1 MISEI
6 VHLEETA
13 TEEEVLNELN
23 RLNNDDSVSGIL
35 VQVPLPKQVSEQ
47 KILEA
52 INPDKDVDGFHP
64 INIGNYISMNKLFV
78 PCTPLGIMEI
88 LKHADID
95 LEGKMQ
101 L

>member
-35 VQVPLPKQVSEQ
+35 VQVPLPKTS
-47 KILEA
+47 
-52 INPDKDVDGFHP
+52 
-64 INIGNYISMNKLFV
+64 
-78 PCTPLGIMEI
+78 
-88 LKHADID
+88 
-95 LEGKMQ
+95 
-101 L
+101 